1 MPSLK
6 ITAKRQA
13 TFPVETCNALR
24 IGPGDIVDVEPR
36 VIDDEQVWILRP
48 RKTPD
53 RSWIGSL
60 RNEACTPENHSMESI
75 RRSIAEGRKKE
86 GA

>member
-6 ITAKRQA
+6 ITTKRQA
-13 TFPVETCNALR
+13 TFPVETCDALR
-24 IGPGDIVDVEPR
+24 IGPGDIVDIEPR
-36 VIDDEQVWILRP
+36 VIDDEQVWVLRP

-60 RNEACTPENHSMESI
+60 RDEARGRDHSMESV

-86 GA
+86 GL

>member
-1 MPSLK
+1 MPSVK

-13 TFPVETCNALR
+13 TFPLETCEALR

-36 VIDDEQVWILRP
+36 MIDNEQVWVLRP
-48 RKTPD
+48 RQAPD
-53 RSWIGSL
+53 RSWVGSL
-60 RNEACTPENHSMESI
+60 RGQIQNRDHSMESI
-75 RRSIAEGRKKE
+75 RRSIATGRQKE

>member
-6 ITAKRQA
+6 ITTKRQA
-13 TFPVETCNALR
+13 TFPVETCDALR

-60 RNEACTPENHSMESI
+60 RDQVRAQDHSMESI
-75 RRSIAEGRKKE
+75 RQSIAEGRKKE
-86 GA
+86 GL

>member
-13 TFPVETCNALR
+13 TFPVETCDALR

-60 RNEACTPENHSMESI
+60 RDQARAQDHSMESI

-86 GA
+86 GL

>member
-6 ITAKRQA
+6 ITTKRQA
-13 TFPVETCNALR
+13 TFPVETCDALR

-48 RKTPD
+48 RRTPD

-60 RNEACTPENHSMESI
+60 RDQARAQDHSMESI

-86 GA
+86 GL

>member
-1 MPSLK
+1 MPSVK

-13 TFPVETCNALR
+13 TFPLETCEALR

-36 VIDDEQVWILRP
+36 IIDEEQVWILRP
-48 RKTPD
+48 RRTPD
-53 RSWIGSL
+53 RSWVGSL
-60 RNEACTPENHSMESI
+60 RDYVRTQDHSMESI

-86 GA
+86 GQ

>member
-13 TFPVETCNALR
+13 TFPVETCDALR

-60 RNEACTPENHSMESI
+60 RDQARAQDHSMESI
-75 RRSIAEGRKKE
+75 RRSIAGGRKKE
-86 GA
+86 GL